1 MPQHPQARKQPRDGK
16 VFLEQPDLGG
26 ALGVALKVDEVLH
39 HARTKHQELHVVSAG
54 RLGRVLLLDGIIQ
67 TTEYDEPGYHEMLA
81 HVPMLVHPAPS
92 KVLIIGGGDGGTLR
106 EVLKHPTVREVLV
119 CEIDGEVVEAAK
131 RFLPGLASGFDDPR
145 VQLIIGDGVAY
156 VADSPGGFDTILIDS
171 SDPEG
176 PAEGLFGESFY
187 QSVRAALGP
196 GGVAAALAESYH
208 LYQDLI
214 RGTFAVLERVFAQAC
229 YYTAQVPTYNSGIIG
244 FALMTTGAY
253 PLSPPD
259 PMRIGELEPLRYYT
273 EAAHRAAF
281 ALPRPAL
288 ELLPPRI
295 AEMQENI
302 FASARGGLGSLAG
315 L

>member
-1 MPQHPQARKQPRDGK
+1 MPLNPEAMKQPRDGQ

-26 ALGVALKVDEVLH
+26 ALGVALKVDEVLLH
-39 HARTKHQELHVVSAG
+39 TRTQYQELHVVSAG

-67 TTEYDEPGYHEMLA
+67 TTEFDEPGYHEMLA
-81 HVPMLVHPAPS
+81 HVPLLTHPAPS

-106 EVLKHPTVREVLV
+106 EVLKHPTVRSVEM
-119 CEIDGEVVEAAK
+119 CEIDGEVVEASK
-131 RFLPGLASGFDDPR
+131 RFLPGLAAGFEDPR
-145 VQLIIGDGVAY
+145 VSLTIGDGVAY
-156 VADSPGGFDTILIDS
+156 VAQSGGGYDAILIDS
-171 SDPEG
+171 SDPDG
-176 PAEGLFGESFY
+176 PAEGLFNESFY
-187 QSVRAALGP
+187 QSVQGALAP
-196 GGVAAALAESYH
+196 GGVAAALAESYY

-214 RGTFAVLERVFAQAC
+214 RDTFAVLERTFSQAA
-229 YYTAQVPTYNSGIIG
+229 YYVAQVPTYNSGIIG

-259 PMRIGELEPLRYYT
+259 AMRVGELEPLRYYT